1 MKPSS
6 SLLLGTVSGLNWTQ
20 LENCHGAAHPQLV
33 IPTGSK
39 SSISLPR
46 VHWKKTHDKK
56 WNLASAAWG
65 LCICPVPPDFPRNGP
80 GHILLLFREL
90 SHQTIALPQQS
101 LHSCSIV
108 KKKKKGN
115 RNHNPLEFFRSVFL
129 EHFLSI
135 YSKLNPVQTHA
146 QSLSKGALSLWK
158 THRLAAVT

>member
-1 MKPSS
+1 MKHSS
-6 SLLLGTVSGLNWTQ
+6 SLLLVTVSGLRNTIGKLPWCSPSPACHSNWIQ
-20 LENCHGAAHPQLV
+20 IKYLP
-33 IPTGSK
+33 SK
-39 SSISLPR
+39 SSL
-46 VHWKKTHDKK
+46 KKTHDKK

-65 LCICPVPPDFPRNGP
+65 LCICPVPPDFPRSGP

-108 KKKKKGN
+108 KKKRN
-115 RNHNPLEFFRSVFL
+115 HNHNPLEFFRSVFI

-146 QSLSKGALSLWK
+146 QSLSKGALGLWK
-158 THRLAAVT
+158 TDS